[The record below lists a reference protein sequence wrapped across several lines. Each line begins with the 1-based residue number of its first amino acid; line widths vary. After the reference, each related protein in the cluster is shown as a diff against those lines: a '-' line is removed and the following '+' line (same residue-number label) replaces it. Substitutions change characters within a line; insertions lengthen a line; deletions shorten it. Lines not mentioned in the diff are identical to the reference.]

1 VKIDAPLGTGYA
13 LDTVKDFAVAAE
25 RDGYDGVWTIEAQH
39 DPFLPLVL
47 AAEHTERLE
56 LGTGI
61 AVAFA
66 RTPMSLAYV
75 ADDLQRMSGGRFILG
90 LGSQIKP
97 HIERRFAMPWSKPA
111 ARMREFITAIR
122 AIWRSWETGEPL
134 RFTGEFYSHTL
145 MTPFFSPGP
154 NPHGNPPVFLAAVG
168 EVMTRVAGEV
178 ADGLLVHGFT
188 TPRYLA
194 EFTIPKLEEGLA
206 ASGRTRADTEV
217 THAGFVATGASE
229 QAMEAAKA
237 GVLP

>member
-1 VKIDAPLGTGYA
+1 
-13 LDTVKDFAVAAE
+13 
-25 RDGYDGVWTIEAQH
+25 
-39 DPFLPLVL
+39 
-47 AAEHTERLE
+47 
-56 LGTGI
+56 
-61 AVAFA
+61 
-66 RTPMSLAYV
+66 
-75 ADDLQRMSGGRFILG
+75 
-90 LGSQIKP
+90 
-97 HIERRFAMPWSKPA
+97 
-111 ARMREFITAIR
+111 MREFITAIR

-237 GVLP
+237 GVRQHLAFYGSTPAYKPVLELHGWGDVADELTRLSKENRPESWAAMSGLISDEILETFAIVAEPAGVAAEVRARYGGLVDRYSFYAPYDAEPGLWGPIVAELREASSP